1 MDQERLSKLAGIT
14 EIEVNAGDDITNS
27 LDSIDEYVSMLED
40 EYVDIREIQADIAR
54 GIQNAV
60 EEIRTRLNDLND

>member
-1 MDQERLSKLAGIT
+1 MDQERLSKLAGIN

>member
-1 MDQERLSKLAGIT
+1 MDQERLSKLAGIN

-54 GIQNAV
+54 GIQDAV
-60 EEIRTRLNDLND
+60 EKIRTRLNDLND

>member
-1 MDQERLSKLAGIT
+1 MEQERLSKLAGIT